1 MFVIERTQAHGKNF
15 VPAWVMSE
23 YARENADEGAE
34 YFTENGAG
42 VLRVY
47 GTEWIYSRY
56 EIEQTDERHERVKIY
71 LTERTTAP
79 RPLTESDEEIINN
92 AIWWAEHSKKGLTL
106 ENVVEWLKVNF
117 CGFLSA
123 RNLYAVEHYID
134 ATLANMRRA

>member
-1 MFVIERTQAHGKNF
+1 MA
-15 VPAWVMSE
+15 E
-23 YARENADEGAE
+23 YVRENR
-34 YFTENGAG
+34 AG
-42 VLRVY
+42 GLWGY
-47 GTEWIYSRY
+47 GTEWIEGGGES
-56 EIEQTDERHERVKIY
+56 EQTDERHERVKIY